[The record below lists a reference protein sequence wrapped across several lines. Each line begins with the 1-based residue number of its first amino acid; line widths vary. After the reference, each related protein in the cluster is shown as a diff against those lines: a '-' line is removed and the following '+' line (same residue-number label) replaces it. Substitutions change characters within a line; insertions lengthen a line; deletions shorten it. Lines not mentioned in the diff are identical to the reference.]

1 MSMTL
6 KTRKVNGI
14 VVVDMSGRFC
24 SGEPILLFQET
35 IRKFIG
41 DGDNNF
47 LLNLAD
53 VSYIDTSGLGEL
65 IAMYSRSE
73 KEGGAAKLVHL
84 GKKAKDLLQ
93 MTKLVTVFDTFTDES
108 EAIKS
113 FEKQAAARARNSQGF
128 NGKAR

>member
-14 VVVDMSGRFC
+14 VVMDMSGRFC

-35 IRKFIG
+35 VRKFMA

-65 IAMYSRSE
+65 IAMYSRADRE
-73 KEGGAAKLVHL
+73 RGAAKLVHL

-93 MTKLVTVFDTFTDES
+93 MTKLVTVFDTFTDET

-113 FEKQAAARARNSQGF
+113 FEKHVAAAAENRPGL